1 MTALLTTGGV
11 ALMLSGRM
19 EHPTDVRFHTAWGEG
34 SAACLAR
41 RPLTDNPYLPDTV
54 SGWGWASGWADAD
67 SMVSALAGH
76 LEACRPDHAAQEVPA

>member
-19 EHPTDVRFHTAWGEG
+19 EHPTDVRFLTAWGEG

-41 RPLTDNPYLPDTV
+41 CPLSDNPYLPATI
-54 SGWGWASGWADAD
+54 SGGGWASGWAETD